1 MDFNQLSYF
10 IAIARHGNFSA
21 AARQFYV
28 SQPCISHQIQ
38 MMEKELGT
46 PLFERNTRKVT
57 LTPAGEIFL
66 EDAKKMVDLMENA
79 KRRLIRADKDS
90 MHLSIA
96 HLASPTHFF
105 LPPVIK
111 RFHQMNPYIQVE
123 MHRLDAHGILEA
135 AKEHKYDIYCSMAQ
149 DLSAIPS
156 LTGKIIQA
164 DHYCLVTPK
173 DHPALTRMDIDYNKI
188 ASEPFLVMD
197 PQRAAV
203 MYRQILQIC
212 SQLGFSPR
220 ITGTYDLY
228 EDLLYAVGA
237 GMGITILPCRTQ
249 NYMNSGL
256 VYTLI
261 DVPNVS
267 ADLEL
272 AWEREAANPAVP
284 LFLDVFRT
292 YMQQYPE
299 MFPR

>member
-1 MDFNQLSYF
+1 MDFTQLSYF
-10 IAIARHGNFSA
+10 IAIAKHGNFSA

-38 MMEKELGT
+38 MMEKELGMA
-46 PLFERNTRKVT
+46 LFERNTRKVI

-79 KRRLIRADKDS
+79 RNRLLQEEKGS

-96 HLASPTHFF
+96 HLASPTHLF

-111 RFHQMNPYIQVE
+111 RFREMNPYIQIE
-123 MHRLDAHGILEA
+123 MHRLDAYGVLEA
-135 AKEHKYDIYCSMAQ
+135 AQEHKYDIYCSMAL
-149 DLSAIPS
+149 DLSAVPT
-156 LTGKIIQA
+156 LTGKMIQA

-173 DHPALTRMDIDYNKI
+173 DHPALTRMDIDYDKV
-188 ASEPFLVMD
+188 ASEPFLVFN

-203 MYRQILQIC
+203 MHRQILQIC

-228 EDLLYAVGA
+228 EDLLYGVESGL
-237 GMGITILPCRTQ
+237 GITILPYRTR
-249 NYMNSGL
+249 NYMNSSL
-256 VYTLI
+256 AYTLI

-272 AWEREAANPAVP
+272 CWEREITNPAVP
-284 LFLDVFRT
+284 LFLEVFRD
-292 YMQQYPE
+292 YMQKYPE
-299 MFPR
+299 MFA